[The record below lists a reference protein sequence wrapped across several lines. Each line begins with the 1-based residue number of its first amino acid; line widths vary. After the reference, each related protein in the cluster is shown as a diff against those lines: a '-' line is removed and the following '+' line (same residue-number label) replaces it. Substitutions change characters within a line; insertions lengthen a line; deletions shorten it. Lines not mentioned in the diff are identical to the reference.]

1 MAQSRSHGF
10 ARAIALAAFVLA
22 SSAVAQTPLL
32 KQEPPMGALKPG
44 QIVLVDDGKCPK
56 GQVRQV
62 VGGDHVEAGGTKRV
76 KRTSRCVG
84 R

>member
-1 MAQSRSHGF
+1 MAQARSHGV
-10 ARAIALAAFVLA
+10 AGAIALTAFVLA

-32 KQEPPMGALKPG
+32 QEPPMGALKPG

-76 KRTSRCVG
+76 RRTSTCVG